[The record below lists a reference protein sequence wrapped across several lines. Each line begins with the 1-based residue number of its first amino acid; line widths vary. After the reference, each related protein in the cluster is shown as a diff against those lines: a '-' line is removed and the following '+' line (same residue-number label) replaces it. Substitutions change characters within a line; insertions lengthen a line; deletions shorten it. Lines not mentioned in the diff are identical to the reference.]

1 MRPSLAA
8 TREAEILEAI
18 EACII
23 EVGIGGLTTQRIA
36 EKSGYSRSHIR
47 HYLGNKNDQ
56 LQALVKVY
64 SDRYASSLEDLI
76 ACTPR
81 AEQRELVLRELFGD
95 TWFVSRP
102 DDDIVLDHLNAYAS
116 SNPKSEV
123 TLAPMYDR
131 IVEVIANTLSDVLG
145 HDAALERARIVVTF
159 AYGASSMIGLG
170 VMAPEAAHAYGRLLL
185 ELPPA
190 PQPG

>member
-47 HYLGNKNDQ
+47 HYLGNKDDQ

-64 SDRYASSLEDLI
+64 SDRYARSLEELV
-76 ACTPR
+76 ANTPR
-81 AEQRELVLRELFGD
+81 EGQRDVVLQELCGD
-95 TWFVSRP
+95 TWLLSRP

-116 SNPKSEV
+116 SSPKSQV
-123 TLAPMYDR
+123 SLAPMYDR
-131 IVEVIANTLSDVLG
+131 IVAVIAGTLSDVLSPV
-145 HDAALERARIVVTF
+145 AAAERARILVTF
-159 AYGASSMIGLG
+159 AYGASSMIRLG
-170 VMAPEAAHAYGRLLL
+170 IIDPAAAHAYGRLLL
-185 ELPPA
+185 ELPPVPA
-190 PQPG
+190 S